1 MERKNR
7 WQQAAAALY
16 DQIVAEKRLQ
26 PGDKLPNEV
35 ELSQEL
41 GGSRATLREAI
52 RSLCA
57 QGVLE
62 VRRGK
67 GTFVS
72 PQVEEIEDFGFDR
85 LNGVKGR
92 LRDLFELRAIF
103 EPQAAALACRR
114 KSRAAAADRGPAGD
128 AACPCA
134 GKALPAQVAAAKA
147 AAAAACRVSR
157 RVVVALLPAV
167 RLPVPLQR
175 LLHQRHL
182 LLKARLSA
190 LAPAPFPALALPLC
204 GRAAVPRFVLGLPAL
219 PAPALFRAADLLQRA
234 HQRPRVRGVKAVQ
247 RHRRFLPRQLR
258 LFQILFHRFPQR
270 ARQLR
275 RARLVPLLPKF
286 IYPFCLL
293 LILCRFVLSCASFC
307 RAGFVPFPCNSVLY

>member
-41 GGSRATLREAI
+41 GVSRATLREAI

-72 PQVEEIEDFGFDR
+72 SQVEEIEDFGFDR

-103 EPQAAALACRR
+103 EPQAAALAC
-114 KSRAAAADRGPAGD
+114 KRATDEERADILAKGEMVAACIRSDEDRTQADRAFHTAIVRSTHNEFMVRLLPIINQAVEEAISAGEHAEELAQVTLQDHALLMDLIRKGD
-128 AACPCA
+128 ARGAEYA
-134 GKALPAQVAAAKA
+134 MAI
-147 AAAAACRVSR
+147 
-157 RVVVALLPAV
+157 
-167 RLPVPLQR
+167 
-175 LLHQRHL
+175 HMRH
-182 LLKARLSA
+182 AM
-190 LAPAPFPALALPLC
+190 
-204 GRAAVPRFVLGLPAL
+204 
-219 PAPALFRAADLLQRA
+219 DEME
-234 HQRPRVRGVKAVQ
+234 
-247 RHRRFLPRQLR
+247 
-258 LFQILFHRFPQR
+258 
-270 ARQLR
+270 
-275 RARLVPLLPKF
+275 
-286 IYPFCLL
+286 
-293 LILCRFVLSCASFC
+293 
-307 RAGFVPFPCNSVLY
+307 LYE